1 MTPCVISLA
10 IRDGSSGYGVRSH
23 HHGGTPNLS
32 DSFEYVVMEMPLH
45 FFVTPFSFFQME
57 LEAEALHGP

>member
-1 MTPCVISLA
+1 MWIAGLYRPQQIVNGNVS
-10 IRDGSSGYGVRSH
+10 
-23 HHGGTPNLS
+23 
-32 DSFEYVVMEMPLH
+32 VVMEIPLH

>member
-1 MTPCVISLA
+1 MGRIIPYIMENKNVCVVTEI
-10 IRDGSSGYGVRSH
+10 
-23 HHGGTPNLS
+23 
-32 DSFEYVVMEMPLH
+32 PLH

>member
-1 MTPCVISLA
+1 MKVDGKDYPIYYGKIKNVCVVTEI
-10 IRDGSSGYGVRSH
+10 
-23 HHGGTPNLS
+23 
-32 DSFEYVVMEMPLH
+32 PLH

>member
-1 MTPCVISLA
+1 MGPQLVGGFNHLEKYESRWEGLSHILWKIKNVCVVTEI
-10 IRDGSSGYGVRSH
+10 
-23 HHGGTPNLS
+23 
-32 DSFEYVVMEMPLH
+32 PLH